1 MEERPNWIRRIAWA
15 GMGLALV
22 AAVIVLGAAVLRGKP
37 VQAPRQPPPIQMVE
51 LPPPPPP
58 PPPPPEPEI
67 KPPEPVETPE
77 IKEPEPVP
85 EPKAEE
91 PKPEEEAKP
100 DPGPKDKA
108 PGDDALDAEGEACSG
123 AACLTA
129 RRGGTGL
136 GTGGGGGG
144 GGGYGQYAFVESQRA
159 AQRDAAL
166 RRAVDGSDT
175 VRGRRASVVLAI
187 SVGSDGRIGQVRLA
201 QSCGDPSVDNAVVEA
216 VRRLGSFRQAPPS
229 GTPVT
234 LRIQL
239 NIQQS
244 RA

>member
-22 AAVIVLGAAVLRGKP
+22 AAVVVLGMAVLRGKP
-37 VQAPRQPPPIQMVE
+37 VQQPRQPPPIQMVE

-58 PPPPPEPEI
+58 PPPPPEPEV
-67 KPPEPVETPE
+67 KPPEDVKTPE
-77 IKEPEPVP
+77 IKEPEPVQQPKP
-85 EPKAEE
+85 EPKPEE
-91 PKPEEEAKP
+91 PKPEA
-100 DPGPKDKA
+100 PGPKDKA
-108 PGDDALDAEGEACSG
+108 PGDDALNAEGEACAG
-123 AACLTA
+123 VACLTA
-129 RRGGTGL
+129 RKGGTGL

-144 GGGYGQYAFVESQRA
+144 GGGYGQYALVESQRA
-159 AQRDAAL
+159 AQRDSGL
-166 RRAVDGSDT
+166 RRVVDASDA
-175 VRGRRASVVLAI
+175 VRGRRASVVLSI
-187 SVGSDGRIGQVRLA
+187 SVSPDGRIGQVRVV
-201 QSCGDPSVDNAVVEA
+201 QSSGDPSVDSGVADA
-216 VRRLGSFRQAPPS
+216 IRRLGSFGQAPPS

>member
-1 MEERPNWIRRIAWA
+1 MMADRTTWIRRIAWT
-15 GMGLALV
+15 GMGLAVV
-22 AAVIVLGAAVLRGKP
+22 AAVVVLGMAMLRGKP
-37 VQAPRQPPPIQMVE
+37 VQQVHQPPPIQMVQ

-58 PPPPPEPEI
+58 PPPPPEPEV
-67 KPPEPVETPE
+67 KPPEDVKTPE
-77 IKEPEPVP
+77 IKEPEPVAQ
-85 EPKAEE
+85 PKPE
-91 PKPEEEAKP
+91 PKPEEPKQQQA
-100 DPGPKDKA
+100 GPKDKA

-129 RRGGTGL
+129 RKGGTGL

-159 AQRDAAL
+159 AQRDSGL
-166 RRAVDGSDT
+166 RRAVDGSE
-175 VRGRRASVVLAI
+175 VMRGKRASVVLSI
-187 SVGSDGRIGQVRLA
+187 SVSSDGRIGQIRLV
-201 QSCGDPSVDNAVVEA
+201 QSCGDATVDNAVTEA
-216 VRRLGSFRQAPPS
+216 VRKLGAFGTAPPS

>member
-1 MEERPNWIRRIAWA
+1 MADRTTWIRRIAWT

-22 AAVIVLGAAVLRGKP
+22 AAVVVLGAAVLRGKP
-37 VQAPRQPPPIQMVE
+37 VQQPRQPPPIQMVE

-77 IKEPEPVP
+77 IKEPEPVQ
-85 EPKAEE
+85 EE
-91 PKPEEEAKP
+91 PKPEPPQEEAKP
-100 DPGPKDKA
+100 EPPGPDKA
-108 PGDDALDAEGEACSG
+108 PGDDALDAEGEACAG

-129 RRGGTGL
+129 RKGGTGL

-144 GGGYGQYAFVESQRA
+144 GGGYGQYALVESQRA
-159 AQRDAAL
+159 AQRDMAL
-166 RRAVDGSDT
+166 RRAVDGSET
-175 VRGRRASVVLAI
+175 VRGRRASVVLTV
-187 SVGSDGRIGQVRLA
+187 SVAPDGRIGQVRLA
-201 QSCGDPSVDNAVVEA
+201 QSCGDPSVDSAVVEA
-216 VRRLGSFRQAPPS
+216 VRKLGAFRQGPPS

-239 NIQQS
+239 NIQQT

>member
-15 GMGLALV
+15 GMGLAMV

-67 KPPEPVETPE
+67 KPPEDVKTPE
-77 IKEPEPVP
+77 IKEPEPVQEAKP
-85 EPKAEE
+85 EPKPEE
-91 PKPEEEAKP
+91 PKPEA
-100 DPGPKDKA
+100 PGPKDKA
-108 PGDDALDAEGEACSG
+108 PGEDALDAEGEACAG

-129 RRGGTGL
+129 RKGGTGL

-144 GGGYGQYAFVESQRA
+144 GGGYGQYALVESQRA
-159 AQRDAAL
+159 AQRDGTL
-166 RRAVDGSDT
+166 RRAVDGSDS

-187 SVGSDGRIGQVRLA
+187 SVGSDGRIGQIRLA

-216 VRRLGSFRQAPPS
+216 VRRLGSFGQAPPS